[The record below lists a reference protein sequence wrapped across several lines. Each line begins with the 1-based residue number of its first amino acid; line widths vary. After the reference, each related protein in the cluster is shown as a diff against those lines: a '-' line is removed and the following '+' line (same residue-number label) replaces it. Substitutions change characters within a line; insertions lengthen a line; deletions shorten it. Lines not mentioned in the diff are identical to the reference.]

1 MSTDTPTLYQ
11 RLGRADGIARIVRD
25 TMAAHL
31 SNPLIRSRFEAAR
44 DLGRAERMA
53 VEFFCAGSG
62 GPEPYTGRDLLSA
75 HTGMNV
81 SEQEY
86 MAAMDDIVGALRNND
101 IDERTQS
108 EVVAIL
114 YSMKAQVIR
123 V

>member
-11 RLGRADGIARIVRD
+11 RLGRAEGIARIVRD

-31 SNPLIRSRFEAAR
+31 ANPTIRSRFENAK
-44 DLGRAERMA
+44 DLARAERMA

-62 GPEPYTGRDLLSA
+62 GPEPYTGRDLLA
-75 HTGMNV
+75 THTGMNV

-86 MAAMDDIVGALRNND
+86 MAAMDDIVGALRGND
-101 IDERTQS
+101 VDERTQG

-114 YSMKAQVIR
+114 YSLKSQVIR